1 VEAAGGRN
9 RDESLK
15 GTGFSLDGYAGL
27 PYCSSE
33 TALPWLENSTFN
45 RSPAVNKS
53 ELTQKLAERTNLS
66 KSDAQKAV
74 DALFSSDDGIIS
86 RALKGGDKVQITG
99 FGSFETRSRGART
112 GRNPRTGKEI
122 KIKASKSAAFR
133 AGKGLKDS
141 IS

>member
-1 VEAAGGRN
+1 V
-9 RDESLK
+9 
-15 GTGFSLDGYAGL
+15 
-27 PYCSSE
+27 
-33 TALPWLENSTFN
+33 TALPWLETHTFN

-74 DALFSSDDGIIS
+74 DALFSADKGIIS
-86 RALKGGDKVQITG
+86 QSLKKGDKVQITG
-99 FGSFETRSRGART
+99 FGSFETRARGART